1 MRLLVFPNSWAIA
14 VAIAVANDHYGGDGK
29 RAPRHGLYN

>member
-1 MRLLVFPNSWAIA
+1 MRLLIIPNAR
-14 VAIAVANDHYGGDGK
+14 AIAVANDHCDDGK